1 MIKKE
6 IMENIFAKCKSL
18 KMNFNEKGYVNS
30 NEENLVEIFD
40 NWKDIKQEISN
51 GQGGELTPDKN
62 GVIKFNAV
70 HSSSALAV
78 NNFSILKKHKH
89 KLTFLNFSNFNRIEF
104 EKKLPTGISTPNLDV
119 YFETNYETIG
129 VESKFT
135 EFLTPK
141 LPNIQGNLSKYLNN
155 NKLEYLP
162 KKFNSDLIEY
172 YVNVTDKMYLDVA
185 QLIKHG
191 IGIINKAQNRYKFI
205 INAMM
210 SQPVLVYIYWQ
221 PLKWYNFDLF
231 RKHNDE
237 IIEFQ
242 KRIKPFLT
250 FIPISYLDFWQMFIN
265 DRVLGNHICKLKER
279 YLIEL

>member
-1 MIKKE
+1 
-6 IMENIFAKCKSL
+6 MENIFAKCKSL